1 LPGHRILVSA
11 LLSALVPHAP
21 IGRLIPALS
30 AGALLAAL
38 ALRAALR
45 SAAGAR
51 LALLTLLR
59 QGDAACRKER
69 KGGKAGQQRLLC
81 TPHQA
86 LSFPVGCLRMHPR

>member
-1 LPGHRILVSA
+1 
-11 LLSALVPHAP
+11 
-21 IGRLIPALS
+21 LIPALS

>member
-1 LPGHRILVSA
+1 
-11 LLSALVPHAP
+11 
-21 IGRLIPALS
+21 LIPALS
-30 AGALLAAL
+30 AGAPLAAL

-51 LALLTLLR
+51 LLTLLR